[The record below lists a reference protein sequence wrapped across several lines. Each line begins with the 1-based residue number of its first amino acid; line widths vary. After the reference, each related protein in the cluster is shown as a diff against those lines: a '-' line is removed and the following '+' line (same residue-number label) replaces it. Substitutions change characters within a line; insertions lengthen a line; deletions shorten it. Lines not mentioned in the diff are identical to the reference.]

1 MMTTEQIQARL
12 EAMRQQETYLHEQY
26 LMTRG
31 AVAMLEELLKVD
43 DTAPVSDKEKEPEDE
58 RS

>member
-1 MMTTEQIQARL
+1 MMTTEQVRKRL
-12 EAMRQQETYLHEQY
+12 EAMRQQEAYLQEQL

-31 AVAMLEELLKVD
+31 AVQMLEELLQD
-43 DTAPVSDKEKEPEDE
+43 EETAPVSELETVEDD